1 MSSLR
6 SGLSTFLL
14 AGVVTAGSLLLAAP
28 AAHAADTPLRDL
40 AEAKGKVMGTAVTGS
55 KLTGT
60 YGEIAGREFNS
71 LTPGNAM
78 KWGSVEPSRGS
89 HDWAEADRIVDFAE
103 AHGQQVRGH
112 TLLWHQQNPDW
123 LTSGSWT
130 RDQLGAIV
138 QDHIATEVGR
148 YKGRIAAWDVVN
160 EPFNEDGTYRPTLF
174 HTTLG
179 QDYIAQAL
187 TGARAADPGAKLYIN
202 DYNVEGVNA
211 KSTALYNLVKSL
223 KERGIPIDGVGL
235 QAHLIVGQVP
245 STLQQNIQRFADL
258 GVDVAITE
266 LDIRTQLPMTPAK
279 LTQQAADYKA
289 VMNACVALARC
300 TGVTVWGFTDSDSW
314 IPDTFPGQGAA
325 TPYDENYQPKP
336 AYHAIAEAL
345 GGTTTPPT
353 GAWDVVNEPFNED
366 GTYRPTLFHTTLGQ
380 DYIAQALTGARAADP
395 GAKLYIN
402 DYNVEG
408 VNAKSTALYNLVKSL
423 KERGIPIDGVGLQ
436 AHLIV
441 GQVPST
447 LQQNIQRFADLG
459 VDVAITEL
467 DIRTQLPMT
476 PAKLT
481 QQAADYKAVMNACV
495 ALARCTG
502 VTVWG
507 FTDSDSWIP
516 DTFPGQGAATP
527 YDENYQPKPAYHAIA
542 EALGGTTT
550 PPTGACTAT
559 YSVTSQWSTG
569 YTGQV
574 RIACSGA
581 ALASWKANWTF
592 GAGQRITQA
601 WNADCTQSGTAV
613 SCANAPYNGSVP
625 DGGSVTFGFN
635 GSWSG
640 SNPVPVVTLG

>member
-1 MSSLR
+1 MRSLR
-6 SGLSTFLL
+6 SGLLTSLL
-14 AGVVTAGSLLLAAP
+14 AGVVAAGSLLAAAP
-28 AAHAADTPLRDL
+28 ASHAADSPLRDL

-60 YGEIAGREFNS
+60 YGEIAGREFNW

-89 HDWAEADRIVDFAE
+89 YNWAEADQIVDFAE
-103 AHGQQVRGH
+103 AHDQQVRGH
-112 TLLWHQQNPDW
+112 TLLWHQQNPGW
-123 LTSGSWT
+123 LTNGNWT
-130 RDQLGAIV
+130 RDQLSAIV
-138 QDHIATEVGR
+138 RDHIATEVGR
-148 YKGRIAAWDVVN
+148 YKGRLAAWDVVN

-174 HTTLG
+174 HDTLG

-187 TGARAADPGAKLYIN
+187 TWARAADPGAKLYIN

-223 KERGIPIDGVGL
+223 KERGVPIDGVGL

-245 STLQQNIQRFADL
+245 STMQQNIQRFADL

-266 LDIRTQLPMTPAK
+266 LDIRMQLPATQAK

-289 VMNACVALARC
+289 VMNACVAVARC

-325 TPYDENYQPKP
+325 TPYDENYRPKP
-336 AYHAIAEAL
+336 AYHAIAQAL
-345 GGTTTPPT
+345 GGT
-353 GAWDVVNEPFNED
+353 
-366 GTYRPTLFHTTLGQ
+366 
-380 DYIAQALTGARAADP
+380 
-395 GAKLYIN
+395 
-402 DYNVEG
+402 
-408 VNAKSTALYNLVKSL
+408 
-423 KERGIPIDGVGLQ
+423 
-436 AHLIV
+436 
-441 GQVPST
+441 
-447 LQQNIQRFADLG
+447 
-459 VDVAITEL
+459 
-467 DIRTQLPMT
+467 
-476 PAKLT
+476 
-481 QQAADYKAVMNACV
+481 
-495 ALARCTG
+495 
-502 VTVWG
+502 
-507 FTDSDSWIP
+507 
-516 DTFPGQGAATP
+516 
-527 YDENYQPKPAYHAIA
+527 
-542 EALGGTTT
+542 TTT
-550 PPTGACTAT
+550 PPTGACSAT

-581 ALASWKANWTF
+581 SLSSWKANWTF

-601 WNADCTQSGTAV
+601 WNASCTQSGAAV
-613 SCANAPYNGSVP
+613 SCANASYNGSVP